1 MDLTTQYAGL
11 ELANPFIAGAS
22 PITFDLNKAK
32 MLEQAGAAAIVMRSL
47 VSEQMNEEHAALN
60 TLMENISGGNPEASS
75 FFEANKI
82 DSLNEF
88 QDYVTRVTELKE
100 ALSIPVIASVS
111 GGYATDWHS
120 YVREVANAG
129 ADAVELSLY
138 QVPLGKQV
146 SAAQLEDTL
155 VESIASLRSLV
166 DVPLIIKLAPF
177 YTSLCHLAER
187 LKAAGADAVVLFNRF
202 YHVDIDIQELELK
215 KRYGLS
221 SPEELPQRLM
231 WAAALS
237 PQIDMPIAISGG
249 VHSVEDGIKSLMA
262 GATVVQMTSALLQH
276 GPNLMQQMVKGLDDW
291 LTQNAYKSLDQLRGS
306 MNIARCPQPEL
317 YTRINHIKEL
327 ALWWGNCEKL
337 AVKKPITTIQ

>member
-1 MDLTTQYAGL
+1 MDLTTQFAGL
-11 ELANPFIAGAS
+11 TLANPFVAGAS

-32 MLEQAGAAAIVMRSL
+32 MLEDSGASAIVMRSL

-82 DSLNEF
+82 DRLNEF
-88 QDYVTRVTELKE
+88 EEYISRIGELKS

-111 GGYATDWHS
+111 GGYTTDWHS

-138 QVPLGKQV
+138 QVPLGKQIG
-146 SAAQLEDTL
+146 AAQLEDTL
-155 VESIASLRSLV
+155 VESVAALRKVV
-166 DVPLIIKLAPF
+166 DVPVIVKLAPF
-177 YTSLCHLAER
+177 YTSLCQMADR
-187 LKAAGADAVVLFNRF
+187 LHQAGVDGVVLFNRF

-237 PQIDMPIAISGG
+237 AQTTMPIAISGG
-249 VHSVEDGIKSLMA
+249 VHSLDDGIKALMS
-262 GATVVQMTSALLQH
+262 GASVVQMASALLQH
-276 GPNLMQQMVKGLDDW
+276 GPGFMQQMVKGLDEW
-291 LTQNAYKSLDQLRGS
+291 LEQNAYKSLDQLRGS

-327 ALWWGNCEKL
+327 ALWWRERS
-337 AVKKPITTIQ
+337 